1 MVKDMINRDYL
12 IIGAGLAG
20 ACACEGIREHDK
32 KGSILLVGRELFP
45 PYHRPQ
51 LSKKFLRNGSMSV
64 EDLMHTQTPWY
75 ARNHVEMRLGTVV
88 REFNI
93 ERRLAVLQ
101 DGQVIEFRKA
111 LLATGSRP
119 RRPEVAGALLGNVF
133 YLNSARDALA
143 IREVAAIE
151 KNVVV
156 IGGGLI
162 ALEVAAALT
171 EAKCKVIL
179 MGRQQCLWRDRL
191 DPETSQWLTDYFEK
205 HGVKLMLGQDL
216 NGFEGKTVLKN
227 VQTKR
232 GDRFPAQMALVA
244 VGADPNLELVHNTPL
259 SSPNGTPVN
268 ELLETD
274 EKGIFAAGDIALFP
288 DRIFGGVQRIQHWEN
303 ARVQGHI
310 AGQNMTGKKRVR
322 FEAMPLFWSLMF
334 DLHFDFIG
342 DFSLPAGRMEVEG
355 DRDRKKFI
363 IRCFR
368 GSKLFARI
376 HCNQDEARREEA
388 KAEILESQRG

>member
-1 MVKDMINRDYL
+1 MINRDYL
-12 IIGAGLAG
+12 VIGAGLAG
-20 ACACEGIREHDK
+20 VCACEGIREHDK
-32 KGSILLVGRELFP
+32 KGSILLVGRELSP
-45 PYHRPQ
+45 PYNRPP
-51 LSKKFLRNGSMSV
+51 LAKKFLKNGAMSIQ
-64 EDLMHTQTPWY
+64 DLLHTPEQWFT
-75 ARNHVEMRLGTVV
+75 RNHIEMRLGTVV

-101 DGQVIEFRKA
+101 DGQVVEFRKA

-119 RRPEVAGALLGNVF
+119 RRPQVAGATLGNVF
-133 YLNSARDALA
+133 YLNSIRDAMAL
-143 IREVAAIE
+143 REVAAIE

-156 IGGGLI
+156 IGSGLI
-162 ALEVAAALT
+162 ALEAAAALT
-171 EAKCKVIL
+171 EAKCKVTL
-179 MGRQQCLWRDRL
+179 LSRNSTLWRDRL
-191 DPETSQWLTDYFEK
+191 DPDSAQWLTGIFEK
-205 HGVKLMLGQDL
+205 HNIKLMLGQEL

-244 VGADPNLELVHNTPL
+244 LGADPNLDLVHNTPL

-303 ARVQGHI
+303 AKLQGHI

-322 FEAMPLFWSLMF
+322 FEVIPFYWSTMF
-334 DLHFDFIG
+334 DLTFEFIG

-368 GSKLFARI
+368 GSKLFGRI

-388 KAEILESQRG
+388 KAEILASQRG

>member
-1 MVKDMINRDYL
+1 MINRDYL

-20 ACACEGIREHDK
+20 VCACEGIREHDK
-32 KGSILLVGRELFP
+32 KGSILLVGREMFP
-45 PYHRPQ
+45 PYHRPL
-51 LSKKFLRNGSMSV
+51 LSKKFLKSGSLSA
-64 EDLMHTQTPWY
+64 EDLIHTNEQWF

-101 DGQVIEFRKA
+101 DGQVVEFRKA

-119 RRPEVAGALLGNVF
+119 RRPQVAGAMLGNVF
-133 YLNSARDALA
+133 YLNSVRDALA
-143 IREVAAIE
+143 IREVAAVE
-151 KNVVV
+151 KNMVV
-156 IGGGLI
+156 IGHGLI
-162 ALEVAAALT
+162 ALEAAAALT
-171 EAKCKVIL
+171 EAKCKVTL
-179 MGRQQCLWRDRL
+179 LTRQPTLWKDRL
-191 DPETSQWLTDYFEK
+191 DAESSQWLTDCFEK
-205 HGVKLMLGQDL
+205 HGVKLMPGQDL

-232 GDRFPAQMALVA
+232 GDRFPVQMALVA
-244 VGADPNLELVHNTPL
+244 LGAEPNLELVNNTPL

-288 DRIFGGVQRIQHWEN
+288 DRIFGGVRRIEHFEN
-303 ARVQGHI
+303 ARLQGHI

-322 FEAMPLFWSLMF
+322 FEAMPFFWSSMF
-334 DLHFDFIG
+334 DLNFEFFG
-342 DFSLPAGRMEVEG
+342 DFTLPAGRMEVEG
-355 DRDRKKFI
+355 DRNRKKFV

-368 GSKLFARI
+368 GSKLFGRI
-376 HCNQDEARREEA
+376 HCNQEEERREEA
-388 KAEILESQRG
+388 RGEILESQKG

>member
-1 MVKDMINRDYL
+1 MINRDYL

-20 ACACEGIREHDK
+20 VCACEGIREHDK
-32 KGSILLVGRELFP
+32 KGSILLVGRELYP

-51 LSKKFLRNGSMSV
+51 LSKKFLKTASMSV
-64 EDLMHTQTPWY
+64 EDLMHTTGQWF
-75 ARNHVEMRLGTVV
+75 ARHHVEMRLGTVV

-119 RRPEVAGALLGNVF
+119 RRPQVAGATLGNVF
-133 YLNSARDALA
+133 YLNSVRDALA

-151 KNVVV
+151 KNIVV

-162 ALEVAAALT
+162 ALEASAALT
-171 EAKCKVIL
+171 EAKCKVTL
-179 MGRQQCLWRDRL
+179 LTRHATLWRNRL
-191 DPETSQWLTDYFEK
+191 DAETSQWLTDYFDK
-205 HGVKLMLGQDL
+205 RGLKMMLGQDL
-216 NGFEGKTVLKN
+216 NGFEGKTILKN

-244 VGADPNLELVHNTPL
+244 LGADPNLELVHNTPL

-303 ARVQGHI
+303 AKQQGHI

-322 FEAMPLFWSLMF
+322 FETMPYFWSAMF
-334 DLHFDFIG
+334 DLNFEFFG

-355 DRDRKKFI
+355 DRERKKFV

-368 GSKLFARI
+368 GSKLFGRI
-376 HCNQDEARREEA
+376 HCNQDETRKEEA
-388 KAEILESQRG
+388 KAEILASQRG

>member
-1 MVKDMINRDYL
+1 
-12 IIGAGLAG
+12 
-20 ACACEGIREHDK
+20 
-32 KGSILLVGRELFP
+32 
-45 PYHRPQ
+45 
-51 LSKKFLRNGSMSV
+51 
-64 EDLMHTQTPWY
+64 
-75 ARNHVEMRLGTVV
+75 MRLGTVV

-101 DGQVIEFRKA
+101 DGQVVEFRKA

-119 RRPEVAGALLGNVF
+119 RRPQVAGALLGNVF

-151 KNVVV
+151 KHIV
-156 IGGGLI
+156 IIGSGLI
-162 ALEVAAALT
+162 ALEAAAALT
-171 EAKCKVIL
+171 ESKCKVTL
-179 MGRQQCLWRDRL
+179 LTRQATLWRDRV
-191 DPETSQWLTDYFEK
+191 DAETSQWLTDYFDR
-205 HGVKLMLGQDL
+205 HGLKLMLGQDL
-216 NGFEGKTVLKN
+216 NGFEGKTILKN

-244 VGADPNLELVHNTPL
+244 LGADPNLELVQNTPL

-303 ARVQGHI
+303 AKDQGYI

-322 FEAMPLFWSLMF
+322 FESMPYFGSVMF
-334 DLHFDFIG
+334 DLNFEFFG

-355 DRDRKKFI
+355 DRERKKFI

-368 GSKLFARI
+368 GSKLFGRI
-376 HCNQDEARREEA
+376 HCNQEESRRDEA

>member
-1 MVKDMINRDYL
+1 MINRDYL

-20 ACACEGIREHDK
+20 VCACEGIREHDK
-32 KGSILLVGRELFP
+32 KGSILLTGREMFP
-45 PYHRPQ
+45 PYHRPP
-51 LSKKFLRNGSMSV
+51 LSKKFLKNGSMSV
-64 EDLMHTQTPWY
+64 EDLMHTNEQWF

-101 DGQVIEFRKA
+101 DGQVVEFRKA

-119 RRPEVAGALLGNVF
+119 RRPQVAGAHLGNVF
-133 YLNSARDALA
+133 YLNSVRDALA

-151 KNVVV
+151 KNIIV
-156 IGGGLI
+156 IGSGLI
-162 ALEVAAALT
+162 ALEAGAALT
-171 EAKCKVIL
+171 ESKCKVTL
-179 MGRQQCLWRDRL
+179 LSRHATLWKDRL
-191 DPETSQWLTDYFEK
+191 DAESSQWLTDYFEK

-216 NGFEGKTVLKN
+216 NGFEGKTILKN

-244 VGADPNLELVHNTPL
+244 MGAEPNLELVHNTPL

-303 ARVQGHI
+303 AREQGQI

-322 FEAMPLFWSLMF
+322 FESMPFYSSAMF
-334 DLHFDFIG
+334 DLNFDFFG

-355 DRDRKKFI
+355 DRDRKRFI
-363 IRCFR
+363 IRCYR
-368 GSKLFARI
+368 GSKLFGRI
-376 HCNQDEARREEA
+376 HCNQEEALREEA
-388 KAEILESQRG
+388 KKEILESQRG

>member
-1 MVKDMINRDYL
+1 MINRDYL

-20 ACACEGIREHDK
+20 VRACEGIREHDK

-45 PYHRPQ
+45 PYNRPP
-51 LSKKFLRNGSMSV
+51 LSKKFLKNGSLSID
-64 EDLMHTQTPWY
+64 DLLHANAQWF
-75 ARNHVEMRLGTVV
+75 ARHHIEMRLGTVV
-88 REFNI
+88 REFNL

-101 DGQVIEFRKA
+101 DGQVVEFRKA

-119 RRPEVAGALLGNVF
+119 RRPQVAGALLGNVF
-133 YLNSARDALA
+133 YLNSVRDALA
-143 IREVAAIE
+143 IRETAAIE
-151 KNVVV
+151 KNLVV

-162 ALEVAAALT
+162 ALEAAAALT
-171 EAKCKVIL
+171 EAKSKVTL
-179 MGRQQCLWRDRL
+179 LSRQATLWRDRL
-191 DPETSQWLTDYFEK
+191 DQDSSQWLTDYFEK
-205 HGVKLMLGQDL
+205 RGVKLMLGQDL

-244 VGADPNLELVHNTPL
+244 MGADPNLELVQNTPL

-288 DRIFGGVQRIQHWEN
+288 DRIFGGVQRVQHWEN
-303 ARVQGHI
+303 ASEQGHI
-310 AGQNMTGKKRVR
+310 AGQNMTGRKRVR
-322 FEAMPLFWSLMF
+322 FEAMPFFSSAMF
-334 DLHFDFIG
+334 DLNFDFLG

-355 DRDRKKFI
+355 DRARKKFI
-363 IRCFR
+363 IRCYR
-368 GSKLFARI
+368 GSKLFGRI
-376 HCNQDEARREEA
+376 HCNQEESRRQEAR
-388 KAEILESQRG
+388 AEILASQRG

>member
-1 MVKDMINRDYL
+1 MINRDYL

-20 ACACEGIREHDK
+20 VCACEGIRKHDK
-32 KGSILLVGRELFP
+32 KGSILLVGRELYP
-45 PYHRPQ
+45 PYHRPP
-51 LSKKFLRNGSMSV
+51 LSKKFLKNGGMSIDDLAHTAGQWFTRNK
-64 EDLMHTQTPWY
+64 
-75 ARNHVEMRLGTVV
+75 VEMRLGTVV

-101 DGQVIEFRKA
+101 DGQVVEFRKA

-119 RRPEVAGALLGNVF
+119 RRPQVAGTHLGNVF
-133 YLNSARDALA
+133 YLNSVRDAMA

-151 KNVVV
+151 KNIVV
-156 IGGGLI
+156 IGGGFI
-162 ALEVAAALT
+162 ALEAAAALT
-171 EAKCKVIL
+171 EAKCKVTL
-179 MGRQQCLWRDRL
+179 LDRHASLWRSRL
-191 DPETSQWLTDYFEK
+191 DAESSQWLTDVFEK
-205 HGVKLMLGQDL
+205 HGVKLMPGQDL
-216 NGFEGKTVLKN
+216 NGFEGKTILKN

-244 VGADPNLELVHNTPL
+244 LGADPNLELVQNTPL

-303 ARVQGHI
+303 AKEQGNI

-322 FEAMPLFWSLMF
+322 FETMPYFWSTMF
-334 DLHFDFIG
+334 DLNFEFFG

-355 DRDRKKFI
+355 DRARKKFV
-363 IRCFR
+363 IRCYR
-368 GSKLFARI
+368 GSKLFGRI
-376 HCNQDEARREEA
+376 HCNQEESRRAEAN
-388 KAEILESQRG
+388 AEILESQRG

>member
-1 MVKDMINRDYL
+1 MINRDYL
-12 IIGAGLAG
+12 IVGAGLAG
-20 ACACEGIREHDK
+20 VCACEGIREHDK
-32 KGSILLVGRELFP
+32 KGSILLVGRELYP
-45 PYHRPQ
+45 PYHRPP
-51 LSKKFLRNGSMSV
+51 LSKKFLKNGSMSAD
-64 EDLMHTQTPWY
+64 DLMHTTPQWF
-75 ARNHVEMRLGTVV
+75 ARNHIEMRLGTVV

-101 DGQVIEFRKA
+101 DGQVVEFRKA

-119 RRPEVAGALLGNVF
+119 RRPQVAGALLGNVF
-133 YLNSARDALA
+133 YLNSVRDALA

-151 KNVVV
+151 KNIVV
-156 IGGGLI
+156 IGGGFI
-162 ALEVAAALT
+162 ALEAAAALT
-171 EAKCKVIL
+171 EAKCKVTL
-179 MGRQQCLWRDRL
+179 LSRQATLWRDRL
-191 DPETSQWLTDYFEK
+191 DAESAQWLTDTFDK

-216 NGFEGKTVLKN
+216 NGFEGKTILKN

-244 VGADPNLELVHNTPL
+244 LGADPNLELVHNTPL

-303 ARVQGHI
+303 AKQQGHI

-322 FEAMPLFWSLMF
+322 FDAMAYYWSTMF
-334 DLHFDFIG
+334 DLNFEFFG

-355 DRDRKKFI
+355 DRERKKFI

-368 GSKLFARI
+368 GSKLFGRI
-376 HCNQDEARREEA
+376 HCNQDEAHREEA
-388 KAEILESQRG
+388 RAEILASQRG

>member
-1 MVKDMINRDYL
+1 MINRDYL

-20 ACACEGIREHDK
+20 VCACEGIREHDK
-32 KGSILLVGRELFP
+32 KGSILLVGRELYP
-45 PYHRPQ
+45 PYHRPP

-64 EDLMHTQTPWY
+64 DDLMHTTAQWFG
-75 ARNHVEMRLGTVV
+75 RNHVEMRLGTVV

-119 RRPEVAGALLGNVF
+119 RRPQVAGAMLGNVF
-133 YLNSARDALA
+133 YLNSVRDALA
-143 IREVAAIE
+143 IREAAAIE

-156 IGGGLI
+156 IGGGFI
-162 ALEVAAALT
+162 ALEAAAALT
-171 EAKCKVIL
+171 EGKCKVIL
-179 MGRQQCLWRDRL
+179 MSRQATLWKEHL
-191 DPETSQWLTDYFEK
+191 DAETSQWLTDTFEK

-216 NGFEGKTVLKN
+216 NGFEGKTILKN

-232 GDRFPAQMALVA
+232 GDRFAAQMALVA
-244 VGADPNLELVHNTPL
+244 MGADPNLELVQNTPL
-259 SSPNGTPVN
+259 SSPNGAPVN

-288 DRIFGGVQRIQHWEN
+288 DRIFGGVQRIQHFEN
-303 ARVQGHI
+303 AKEQGHI

-322 FEAMPLFWSLMF
+322 FESMPYFWSTIF
-334 DLHFDFIG
+334 DLNFEFFG

-355 DRDRKKFI
+355 DRDRKKFV
-363 IRCFR
+363 IRCYR
-368 GSKLFARI
+368 GNKLFSRI
-376 HCNQDEARREEA
+376 HCNQDEGRREEA
-388 KAEILESQRG
+388 RTEILESQRG

>member
-1 MVKDMINRDYL
+1 MINRDYL

-20 ACACEGIREHDK
+20 VRACEGIREHDK

-45 PYHRPQ
+45 PYHRPP
-51 LSKKFLRNGSMSV
+51 LSKKFLKNGSLSV
-64 EDLMHTQTPWY
+64 EDLMHSAENWF

-101 DGQVIEFRKA
+101 DGQVVEFRKA

-119 RRPEVAGALLGNVF
+119 RRPQVAGALLGNVF
-133 YLNSARDALA
+133 YLNSVRDALA

-151 KNVVV
+151 KNIVI

-162 ALEVAAALT
+162 ALEASAALT
-171 EAKCKVIL
+171 EAKCKVTL
-179 MGRQQCLWRDRL
+179 LSRQATLWRDRL
-191 DPETSQWLTDYFEK
+191 DAESSQWLTDSFER

-216 NGFEGKTVLKN
+216 NGFEGKTILKN

-232 GDRFPAQMALVA
+232 GDRFPAQIALVA
-244 VGADPNLELVHNTPL
+244 MGAEPNLELVYNTPL

-288 DRIFGGVQRIQHWEN
+288 DRIFGGVQRVQHFEN
-303 ARVQGHI
+303 AREQGHI

-322 FEAMPLFWSLMF
+322 FEAMPSFWSTIF
-334 DLHFDFIG
+334 DLNFEFFG
-342 DFSLPAGRMEVEG
+342 DFSLPAGRTEIEG
-355 DRDRKKFI
+355 DRERKKFV
-363 IRCFR
+363 IRCYR
-368 GSKLFARI
+368 GNKLFGRI
-376 HCNQDEARREEA
+376 HCNQDEARQEEA

>member
-1 MVKDMINRDYL
+1 MINRDYL

-20 ACACEGIREHDK
+20 VCACEGIREHDK
-32 KGSILLVGRELFP
+32 KGSILLAGREIHP

-64 EDLMHTQTPWY
+64 EELSHANPQWF
-75 ARNHVEMRLGTVV
+75 ARNHVELRLGTIV
-88 REFNI
+88 RELNI
-93 ERRLAVLQ
+93 ERRLAVMQ
-101 DGQVIEFRKA
+101 DGQVVEFRKA
-111 LLATGSRP
+111 LLATGCRP
-119 RRPEVAGALLGNVF
+119 RRPQVAGAALGNVF
-133 YLNSARDALA
+133 YLNSVRDALA
-143 IREVAAIE
+143 IRETAAIE
-151 KNVVV
+151 KQVVV
-156 IGGGLI
+156 VGGGLI
-162 ALEVAAALT
+162 GLEAAAALT
-171 EAKCKVIL
+171 ESKCKVTL
-179 MGRQQCLWRDRL
+179 LDRFPSLWRDRL
-191 DPETSQWLTDYFEK
+191 DAESSQWLTNYFEK

-244 VGADPNLELVHNTPL
+244 MGAEPNLELVHNTPL

-288 DRIFGGVQRIQHWEN
+288 DKIFGGVQRVQHWEN
-303 ARVQGHI
+303 ARDQGRI

-322 FEAMPLFWSLMF
+322 FEAIPYFWSAMF
-334 DLHFDFIG
+334 DLHFEFIG

-355 DRDRKKFI
+355 ERDRKKFV
-363 IRCFR
+363 IRCYR
-368 GSKLFARI
+368 GSKLFARV
-376 HCNQDEARREEA
+376 HCNQDEARRAEA
-388 KAEILESQRG
+388 ESEILESQRG

>member
-1 MVKDMINRDYL
+1 MQ
-12 IIGAGLAG
+12 GHPHGPPGHAS
-20 ACACEGIREHDK
+20 
-32 KGSILLVGRELFP
+32 GS
-45 PYHRPQ
+45 
-51 LSKKFLRNGSMSV
+51 
-64 EDLMHTQTPWY
+64 
-75 ARNHVEMRLGTVV
+75 
-88 REFNI
+88 
-93 ERRLAVLQ
+93 
-101 DGQVIEFRKA
+101 
-111 LLATGSRP
+111 
-119 RRPEVAGALLGNVF
+119 
-133 YLNSARDALA
+133 
-143 IREVAAIE
+143 
-151 KNVVV
+151 
-156 IGGGLI
+156 
-162 ALEVAAALT
+162 
-171 EAKCKVIL
+171 
-179 MGRQQCLWRDRL
+179 DRL

-216 NGFEGKTVLKN
+216 NGFEGKTILKN

-244 VGADPNLELVHNTPL
+244 LGADPNLELVHNTPL

-303 ARVQGHI
+303 AKEQGHI

-322 FEAMPLFWSLMF
+322 FESMPYFWSTMF
-334 DLHFDFIG
+334 DLNFEFFG

-363 IRCFR
+363 IRCYR
-368 GSKLFARI
+368 GSKLFGRI

-388 KAEILESQRG
+388 RAEILESQRG

>member
-1 MVKDMINRDYL
+1 
-12 IIGAGLAG
+12 
-20 ACACEGIREHDK
+20 
-32 KGSILLVGRELFP
+32 
-45 PYHRPQ
+45 
-51 LSKKFLRNGSMSV
+51 
-64 EDLMHTQTPWY
+64 
-75 ARNHVEMRLGTVV
+75 MRLGTVV

-119 RRPEVAGALLGNVF
+119 RRPQVAGALLGNVF

-143 IREVAAIE
+143 IRETAAIE
-151 KNVVV
+151 KNLVVV
-156 IGGGLI
+156 GDGLI
-162 ALEVAAALT
+162 ALEAAAALT
-171 EAKCKVIL
+171 EAKCKVTL
-179 MGRQQCLWRDRL
+179 MGRQSSLWRDRL
-191 DPETSQWLTDYFEK
+191 DADSSQWLTAYFEK

-244 VGADPNLELVHNTPL
+244 MGADPNLELVQNTPL

-303 ARVQGHI
+303 ARAQGHI

-322 FEAMPLFWSLMF
+322 FEAIPFFWSAMF
-334 DLHFDFIG
+334 DLQFDFIG
-342 DFSLPAGRMEVEG
+342 DFSLPAGRMEIEG
-355 DRDRKKFI
+355 DRDRKKFV

-376 HCNQDEARREEA
+376 HCNQDESRRDEAR
-388 KAEILESQRG
+388 AEILASQRG

>member
-1 MVKDMINRDYL
+1 MINRDYL

-20 ACACEGIREHDK
+20 VCACEGIRKHDK
-32 KGSILLVGRELFP
+32 KGSILLVGRELYP
-45 PYHRPQ
+45 PYHRPP
-51 LSKKFLRNGSMSV
+51 LSKKFLKNGGMSF
-64 EDLMHTQTPWY
+64 EDLAHTAEQWFG
-75 ARNHVEMRLGTVV
+75 RNKVEMRLGTVV

-101 DGQVIEFRKA
+101 DGQVVEFRKA

-119 RRPEVAGALLGNVF
+119 RRPQVAGAHLGNVF
-133 YLNSARDALA
+133 YLNSVRDALA

-151 KNVVV
+151 KNIVV
-156 IGGGLI
+156 IGGGFI
-162 ALEVAAALT
+162 ALEAAAALT
-171 EAKCKVIL
+171 EAKCKVTL
-179 MGRQQCLWRDRL
+179 LDRHASLWRSRL
-191 DPETSQWLTDYFEK
+191 DAESSQWLTDIFEK
-205 HGVKLMLGQDL
+205 HGVKLMPGQDL
-216 NGFEGKTVLKN
+216 NGFEGKTILKN

-244 VGADPNLELVHNTPL
+244 LGADPNLELVQNTPL

-303 ARVQGHI
+303 AKEQGNI

-322 FEAMPLFWSLMF
+322 FETMPYFWSTIF
-334 DLHFDFIG
+334 DLNFEFFG

-355 DRDRKKFI
+355 DRARKKFV

-368 GSKLFARI
+368 GSKLFGRI
-376 HCNQDEARREEA
+376 HCNQEESRRAEAN
-388 KAEILESQRG
+388 AEILESQRG

>member
-1 MVKDMINRDYL
+1 MINRDYL

-20 ACACEGIREHDK
+20 VCACEGIRKHDK
-32 KGSILLVGRELFP
+32 KGSILLVGRELYP
-45 PYHRPQ
+45 PYHRPP
-51 LSKKFLRNGSMSV
+51 LSKKFLKNGGMSIDDLEHVAGQWFTRNK
-64 EDLMHTQTPWY
+64 
-75 ARNHVEMRLGTVV
+75 VEMRLGTVV

-101 DGQVIEFRKA
+101 DGQVVEFRKA

-119 RRPEVAGALLGNVF
+119 RRPQVAGAHLGNVF
-133 YLNSARDALA
+133 YLNSVRDALA

-151 KNVVV
+151 KNIVV
-156 IGGGLI
+156 IGGGFI
-162 ALEVAAALT
+162 ALEAAAALT
-171 EAKCKVIL
+171 EAKCKVTL
-179 MGRQQCLWRDRL
+179 LDRHATLWQSRL
-191 DPETSQWLTDYFEK
+191 DAESSRWLTDIFEK
-205 HGVKLMLGQDL
+205 HGVKLMPGQDL
-216 NGFEGKTVLKN
+216 NGFEGKTILKN

-244 VGADPNLELVHNTPL
+244 LGADPNLELVQNTPL

-303 ARVQGHI
+303 AKEQGDI

-322 FEAMPLFWSLMF
+322 FETMPYFWSTMF
-334 DLHFDFIG
+334 DLNFEFFG

-355 DRDRKKFI
+355 DRARKKFV

-368 GSKLFARI
+368 GSKLFGRI
-376 HCNQDEARREEA
+376 HCNQEESRRAEAN
-388 KAEILESQRG
+388 AEILESQRG

>member
-1 MVKDMINRDYL
+1 MINRDYL

-20 ACACEGIREHDK
+20 VCACEGIREHDK

-45 PYHRPQ
+45 PYHRPL
-51 LSKKFLRNGSMSV
+51 LSKKFLKNGSMSA
-64 EDLMHTQTPWY
+64 EDLQHTAPQWFP
-75 ARNHVEMRLGTVV
+75 RHHVEMRLGTVV

-119 RRPEVAGALLGNVF
+119 RRPQVAGSMLGNVF
-133 YLNSARDALA
+133 YLNSVRDALA
-143 IREVAAIE
+143 IREAAAIE
-151 KNVVV
+151 KNIVV

-162 ALEVAAALT
+162 ALEAAAALT
-171 EAKCKVIL
+171 EAKDKVTL
-179 MGRQQCLWRDRL
+179 MTRHATLWKNRL
-191 DPETSQWLTDYFEK
+191 DAETSQWLTDYFEK
-205 HGVKLMLGQDL
+205 RGVKLMLGQDL
-216 NGFEGKTVLKN
+216 NGFEGKTILKN

-244 VGADPNLELVHNTPL
+244 LGADPNLELVHNTPL

-288 DRIFGGVQRIQHWEN
+288 DKIFGGVQRIQHFSN
-303 ARVQGHI
+303 AKEQGHI

-322 FEAMPLFWSLMF
+322 FESMPYFWSVMF
-334 DLHFDFIG
+334 DLNFEFFG

-368 GSKLFARI
+368 GSKLFGRI
-376 HCNQDEARREEA
+376 HCNQDEAKQAEA
-388 KAEILESQRG
+388 KAEILSSQRG

>member
-1 MVKDMINRDYL
+1 MINRDYL

-45 PYHRPQ
+45 PYHRPP
-51 LSKKFLRNGSMSV
+51 LSKKFLKNGSMSV
-64 EDLMHTQTPWY
+64 QDLMHTTEQWF
-75 ARNHVEMRLGTVV
+75 ARNHVEMRLGTLV

-101 DGQVIEFRKA
+101 DGQVVEFRKA

-119 RRPEVAGALLGNVF
+119 RRPQVAGALLGNVF

-151 KNVVV
+151 KNIV
-156 IGGGLI
+156 IVGGGFI
-162 ALEVAAALT
+162 ALEAAAALT
-171 EAKCKVIL
+171 EAKCKVTL
-179 MGRQQCLWRDRL
+179 LSRQPTLWRNRL
-191 DPETSQWLTDYFEK
+191 DAETAQWLTDYFEK
-205 HGVKLMLGQDL
+205 RNVKLMLGQDL
-216 NGFEGKTVLKN
+216 NGFEGKTILKN

-244 VGADPNLELVHNTPL
+244 LGAEPNLELVHNTPL

-288 DRIFGGVQRIQHWEN
+288 DRIFGGVQRIQHFEN
-303 ARVQGHI
+303 ARQQGHI
-310 AGQNMTGKKRVR
+310 AGQNMTGRKRVR
-322 FEAMPLFWSLMF
+322 FEAMPFFWSTMF
-334 DLHFDFIG
+334 DLNFEFFG

-355 DRDRKKFI
+355 DRDRKRFV
-363 IRCFR
+363 IRCYR
-368 GSKLFARI
+368 GSKLFGRI
-376 HCNQDEARREEA
+376 HCNQDEARGEEA
-388 KAEILESQRG
+388 KAEILESQRA

>member
-1 MVKDMINRDYL
+1 MINRDYL

-20 ACACEGIREHDK
+20 VCACEGIREHDK
-32 KGSILLVGRELFP
+32 KGSILLAGRELFP
-45 PYHRPQ
+45 PSHRPP
-51 LSKKFLRNGSMSV
+51 LSKKFLKNAHMTA
-64 EDLMHTQTPWY
+64 EDLAHTSPQWFS
-75 ARNHVEMRLGTVV
+75 RNHIEMRLGTVV

-101 DGQVIEFRKA
+101 DGQVVEFRKA
-111 LLATGSRP
+111 LIATGSRP
-119 RRPEVAGALLGNVF
+119 RRPQVAGATLGNVF
-133 YLNSARDALA
+133 YLNSVRDALA
-143 IREVAAIE
+143 VREVAAIE
-151 KNVVV
+151 KNIVI
-156 IGGGLI
+156 IGGGFI
-162 ALEVAAALT
+162 ALEATAALT
-171 EAKCKVIL
+171 EAKCKVTL
-179 MGRQQCLWRDRL
+179 LTRQAALWRDHL
-191 DPETSQWLTDYFEK
+191 DAETAQWLTDYFDK

-244 VGADPNLELVHNTPL
+244 LGADPNLELVHNTPL

-288 DRIFGGVQRIQHWEN
+288 DRVFGGVQRIQHWTN
-303 ARVQGHI
+303 AKEQGHI

-322 FEAMPLFWSLMF
+322 FESMPFFWSTMF
-334 DLHFDFIG
+334 DLNFEFFG

-363 IRCFR
+363 IRCYR
-368 GSKLFARI
+368 GSKLFSRI
-376 HCNQDEARREEA
+376 HCNQDESLQEEA
-388 KAEILESQRG
+388 KAEIMESQKG

>member
-1 MVKDMINRDYL
+1 MINRDYL

-20 ACACEGIREHDK
+20 VCACEGIREHDK

-45 PYHRPQ
+45 PYHRPP

-64 EDLMHTQTPWY
+64 DDLMHTNAQWF

-88 REFNI
+88 RELNI

-101 DGQVIEFRKA
+101 DGQVVEFRKA

-119 RRPEVAGALLGNVF
+119 RRPQVAGALLGNVF
-133 YLNSARDALA
+133 YLNSVRDALA

-151 KNVVV
+151 KNLVV

-162 ALEVAAALT
+162 ALEAAAALT
-171 EAKCKVIL
+171 EAKCKVTL
-179 MGRQQCLWRDRL
+179 LSRQMTLWKDRL
-191 DPETSQWLTDYFEK
+191 DPEGSQWLTDYFEK
-205 HGVKLMLGQDL
+205 RGVKLMLGQDL

-244 VGADPNLELVHNTPL
+244 MGADPNLELVQNTPL

-288 DRIFGGVQRIQHWEN
+288 DRIFGGVQRVQHWEN
-303 ARVQGHI
+303 AREQGHI

-322 FEAMPLFWSLMF
+322 FEGMPFFGSVMF
-334 DLHFDFIG
+334 DLNFEFIG

-355 DRDRKKFI
+355 DRDRKKFV

-368 GSKLFARI
+368 GSKLFGRI
-376 HCNQDEARREEA
+376 HCNQDEGHRKEARE
-388 KAEILESQRG
+388 EILESQRG

>member
-1 MVKDMINRDYL
+1 MINRDYL

-32 KGSILLVGRELFP
+32 KGSILLVGREMFP
-45 PYHRPQ
+45 PYHRPL
-51 LSKKFLRNGSMSV
+51 LSKKFLKNGSMTV
-64 EDLMHTQTPWY
+64 QELMHTTDQWY
-75 ARNHVEMRLGTVV
+75 TRNHVELRLGTLV

-101 DGQVIEFRKA
+101 DGQVVEFRKA

-119 RRPEVAGALLGNVF
+119 RRPQVAGAMLGNVF

-151 KNVVV
+151 KNIVVV
-156 IGGGLI
+156 GGGLI
-162 ALEVAAALT
+162 ALEAAAALT
-171 EAKCKVIL
+171 EGKCKVTL
-179 MGRQQCLWRDRL
+179 LSRQSTLWRNRL
-191 DPETSQWLTDYFEK
+191 DAESSQWLTDYFDK
-205 HGVKLMLGQDL
+205 RNVKLMLGQDL
-216 NGFEGKTVLKN
+216 NGFEGKTILKN

-244 VGADPNLELVHNTPL
+244 LGAEPNLELVHNTPL

-288 DRIFGGVQRIQHWEN
+288 DRIFGGVQRIQHFEN
-303 ARVQGHI
+303 ARQQGRI
-310 AGQNMTGKKRVR
+310 AGENMTGRKRVR
-322 FEAMPLFWSLMF
+322 FEVMPYYWSAMF
-334 DLHFDFIG
+334 DLNFEFFG

-355 DRDRKKFI
+355 DRARKKFV

-368 GSKLFARI
+368 GSKLFGRI
-376 HCNQDEARREEA
+376 HCNQEEARREEA
-388 KAEILESQRG
+388 NAEIVESQRA

>member
-1 MVKDMINRDYL
+1 MINRDYL

-20 ACACEGIREHDK
+20 VCACEGIREHDK
-32 KGSILLVGRELFP
+32 KGSILLVGRELFA
-45 PYHRPQ
+45 PYHRPP
-51 LSKKFLRNGSMSV
+51 LSKKFLKNGSMTI
-64 EDLMHTQTPWY
+64 EDLMHCKEQWFG
-75 ARNHVEMRLGTVV
+75 RNHVEMRLGTVV
-88 REFNI
+88 RELNI

-101 DGQVIEFRKA
+101 DGQVVEFRKA

-119 RRPEVAGALLGNVF
+119 RRPQVAGAMLGNVF

-151 KNVVV
+151 KNIVVV
-156 IGGGLI
+156 GGGLI
-162 ALEVAAALT
+162 ALEAAAALT
-171 EAKCKVIL
+171 EAKCKVTL
-179 MGRQQCLWRDRL
+179 LSRQMTLWRDRL
-191 DPETSQWLTDYFEK
+191 DAESSEWLTNYFEK
-205 HGVKLMLGQDL
+205 RGVKLMEGQDL

-244 VGADPNLELVHNTPL
+244 MGADPNLELVQNTPL

-288 DRIFGGVQRIQHWEN
+288 DKIFGGVQRVQHWEN
-303 ARVQGHI
+303 AKEQGHI

-322 FEAMPLFWSLMF
+322 FEAMPYYWSTMF
-334 DLHFDFIG
+334 DLNFEFVG

-355 DRDRKKFI
+355 DRDRKKFV
-363 IRCFR
+363 IRCYR
-368 GSKLFARI
+368 GSKLFGRI
-376 HCNQDEARREEA
+376 HCNQEEGAKTEARE
-388 KAEILESQRG
+388 EILESQKG

>member
-1 MVKDMINRDYL
+1 MITRDYL

-20 ACACEGIREHDK
+20 VCACEGIRQHDK
-32 KGSILLVGRELFP
+32 KGSVMMVGRELFA
-45 PYHRPQ
+45 PYNRPQ
-51 LSKKFLRNGSMSV
+51 LSKKFLRNGHMDV
-64 EDLMHTQTPWY
+64 EELLHTNPAWFSK
-75 ARNHVEMRLGTVV
+75 NHVEMRLGTVV
-88 REFNI
+88 RELNI
-93 ERRLAVLQ
+93 ERRIAVLQ

-119 RRPEVAGALLGNVF
+119 RRPQVAGAMLGNVF

-143 IREVAAIE
+143 IRETAAVE
-151 KNVVV
+151 KNLVV

-171 EAKCKVIL
+171 EAKCKVTV
-179 MGRQQCLWRDRL
+179 MTRQPLLWRDRV
-191 DPETSQWLTDYFEK
+191 DAETAQWLTDYFEK
-205 HGVKLMLGQDL
+205 RGVKLMLAQDL

-244 VGADPNLELVHNTPL
+244 MGADPNLDLVQNTPL

-274 EKGIFAAGDIALFP
+274 EKGIFAAGDVALFP
-288 DRIFGGVQRIQHWEN
+288 DKIFGGVQRIQHWEN
-303 ARVQGHI
+303 AKEQGAI
-310 AGQNMTGKKRVR
+310 AGQNMTGKKRLR
-322 FEAMPLFWSLMF
+322 FESMPYYWSMMF
-334 DLHFDFIG
+334 DLNLEFVG
-342 DFSLPAGRMEVEG
+342 DFSLPAGRMEVSG
-355 DRDRKKFI
+355 DRDRKKFV

-368 GSKLFARI
+368 GSKLFGRI
-376 HCNQDEARREEA
+376 HCNQDEDARAEA
-388 KAEILESQRG
+388 AAEILESQKG

>member
-1 MVKDMINRDYL
+1 MINRDYL

-45 PYHRPQ
+45 PYHRPP
-51 LSKKFLRNGSMSV
+51 LSKKFLKNGSMSV
-64 EDLMHTQTPWY
+64 QDLMHTTEQWF
-75 ARNHVEMRLGTVV
+75 ARNHVEMRLGTLV

-101 DGQVIEFRKA
+101 DGQVVEFRKA

-119 RRPEVAGALLGNVF
+119 RRPQVAGALLGNVF

-151 KNVVV
+151 KNIVVV
-156 IGGGLI
+156 GGGLI
-162 ALEVAAALT
+162 ALEAAAALT
-171 EAKCKVIL
+171 EAKCKVTL
-179 MGRQQCLWRDRL
+179 LSRQPTLWRNRL
-191 DPETSQWLTDYFEK
+191 DAETAQWLTDYFDK
-205 HGVKLMLGQDL
+205 RNVKLMLGQDL
-216 NGFEGKTVLKN
+216 NGFEGKTILKN

-244 VGADPNLELVHNTPL
+244 LGAEPNLELVHNTPL

-288 DRIFGGVQRIQHWEN
+288 DRIFGGVQRIQHFEN
-303 ARVQGHI
+303 ARQQGHI
-310 AGQNMTGKKRVR
+310 AGQNMTGRKRVR
-322 FEAMPLFWSLMF
+322 FETMSYYWSTMF
-334 DLHFDFIG
+334 DLNFEFFG

-355 DRDRKKFI
+355 DRDRKRFV
-363 IRCFR
+363 IRCYR
-368 GSKLFARI
+368 GSKLFGRI
-376 HCNQDEARREEA
+376 HCNQDEARGEEA
-388 KAEILESQRG
+388 KAEILESQRA

>member
-1 MVKDMINRDYL
+1 MINRDYL

-20 ACACEGIREHDK
+20 VRACEGIREHDK
-32 KGSILLVGRELFP
+32 KGNILLVGRELFP
-45 PYHRPQ
+45 PYNRPP
-51 LSKKFLRNGSMSV
+51 LSKKFLRSGSMSV
-64 EDLMHTQTPWY
+64 EDLMHTAVQWFP
-75 ARNHVEMRLGTVV
+75 RNHVEMRLGTVV

-101 DGQVIEFRKA
+101 DGQVVEFRKA

-119 RRPEVAGALLGNVF
+119 RRPQVAGATLGNVF

-143 IREVAAIE
+143 IRETAAIE
-151 KNVVV
+151 KSLVV
-156 IGGGLI
+156 IGSGLI
-162 ALEVAAALT
+162 ALEAAAALT
-171 EAKCKVIL
+171 EAKCKVTL
-179 MGRQQCLWRDRL
+179 LGRQATLWRDRL
-191 DPETSQWLTDYFEK
+191 DPESSQWLSDHFEK

-216 NGFEGKTVLKN
+216 NGFEGKTILKN

-244 VGADPNLELVHNTPL
+244 LGADPNLELVHNTPL

-288 DRIFGGVQRIQHWEN
+288 DRIFGGVQRVQHWEN
-303 ARVQGHI
+303 AREQGHI
-310 AGQNMTGKKRVR
+310 AGQNMTGRKRVR
-322 FEAMPLFWSLMF
+322 FEAMPYFGSVMF
-334 DLHFDFIG
+334 DLNFEFFG

-355 DRDRKKFI
+355 DRERRKFV

-368 GSKLFARI
+368 GTKLFGRI
-376 HCNQDEARREEA
+376 HCNQEEARREEA
-388 KAEILESQRG
+388 RAEILESQKR